1 MFDPGAPIHTHPAA
15 DRKGSLSPSRTQ
27 LDSGAP
33 PLGPPPLGPP
43 TSGPPT
49 SGAPASGAPT
59 SGAPISGGGTTALNS
74 ANNAEDG
81 ETKTGSSTNVASL
94 REFCVKNSTMG
105 TSDEFG
111 HPEEKK
117 AKGLTH
123 FK

>member
-33 PLGPPPLGPP
+33 PLGPP

-49 SGAPASGAPT
+49 SGAPASAPT
-59 SGAPISGGGTTALNS
+59 SGAPISGTTALNS
-74 ANNAEDG
+74 ANNAEGG

-94 REFCVKNSTMG
+94 REFCVKNSTMW

>member
-1 MFDPGAPIHTHPAA
+1 MCDPGAPIHIHPAA

-43 TSGPPT
+43 MSGLLT
-49 SGAPASGAPT
+49 SGAPASG
-59 SGAPISGGGTTALNS
+59 TTALTS
-74 ANNAEDG
+74 ANNAEGG
-81 ETKTGSSTNVASL
+81 ETKTGSSTNVALL

-111 HPEEKK
+111 HPEEKV
-117 AKGLTH
+117 KGLTH